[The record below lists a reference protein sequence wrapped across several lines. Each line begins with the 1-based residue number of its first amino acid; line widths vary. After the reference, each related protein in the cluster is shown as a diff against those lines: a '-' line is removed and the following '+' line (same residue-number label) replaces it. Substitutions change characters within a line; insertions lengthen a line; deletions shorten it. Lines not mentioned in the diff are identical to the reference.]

1 MCEFSYRKLLD
12 SVKRKRDEYS
22 GTPHEGTPMKWQPV
36 HEIAM
41 NHNRAQNDNYN
52 QNHQRIYDR
61 NNNEVVKSRREFS
74 EPPFTASRLQSK
86 LTTSPSPP
94 PLKQQKTALISNVRQ
109 KMEELE
115 RSKSPHLTLKERKAL
130 AETMTSYLSVHN
142 PDLRPTPGFDELL
155 TNHDRIRLGIDCD
168 EVFPNVILGNGATLK
183 RKEYLRKIGITHI
196 LNAAEYRGVNIGQD
210 YFNQLGDKFQYLGIR
225 IEDTPQ
231 TQICRYFQ
239 FSRSTFEIYFNPCL
253 RKPSFECVTLRL
265 YKWPREIVKHKSC
278 HIFFFYISN

>member
-1 MCEFSYRKLLD
+1 MFRKLLD

-41 NHNRAQNDNYN
+41 NRNRAQNDNFN
-52 QNHQRIYDR
+52 QNHQRIFDR

-142 PDLRPTPGFDELL
+142 PDLRATPGFDELL
-155 TNHDRIRLGIDCD
+155 TNHDRIRLGI
-168 EVFPNVILGNGATLK
+168 ENIL
-183 RKEYLRKIGITHI
+183 IF
-196 LNAAEYRGVNIGQD
+196 NISI
-210 YFNQLGDKFQYLGIR
+210 FTKF
-225 IEDTPQ
+225 
-231 TQICRYFQ
+231 
-239 FSRSTFEIYFNPCL
+239 TF
-253 RKPSFECVTLRL
+253 
-265 YKWPREIVKHKSC
+265 
-278 HIFFFYISN
+278 

>member
-1 MCEFSYRKLLD
+1 
-12 SVKRKRDEYS
+12 
-22 GTPHEGTPMKWQPV
+22 MKWQPV

-41 NHNRAQNDNYN
+41 NRNRAQNDNFN

-231 TQICRYFQ
+231 TQICRYF
-239 FSRSTFEIYFNPCL
+239 
-253 RKPSFECVTLRL
+253 
-265 YKWPREIVKHKSC
+265 
-278 HIFFFYISN
+278 